1 MRSVRWLVLLSVVTC
16 GCGGVKIVPVS
27 GTVTL
32 DGQPLAGA
40 HISFEPVEGTITET
54 STATTDTDGRYD
66 LECLSSGRMGAV
78 PGTHRVLITTVS
90 SDDYVD
96 ERSRLP
102 RDRVPPRY
110 QDGSL
115 TFEVQTNGNEDA
127 DFELRIRG

>member
-1 MRSVRWLVLLSVVTC
+1 MKFFRLLVLLPVVTC
-16 GCGGVKIVPVS
+16 GCGGVKVVPVS

-40 HISFEPVEGTITET
+40 HISFEPVEGTINET
-54 STATTDTDGRYD
+54 STATTDTEGRYH
-66 LECLSSGRMGAV
+66 LACLSNGRMGAV
-78 PGTHRVLITTVS
+78 PGSHRVMITTVS

-96 ERSRLP
+96 ERGKLP

-115 TFEVQTNGNEDA
+115 TFDVQSDGNEDA
-127 DFELRIRG
+127 DFELRTRS